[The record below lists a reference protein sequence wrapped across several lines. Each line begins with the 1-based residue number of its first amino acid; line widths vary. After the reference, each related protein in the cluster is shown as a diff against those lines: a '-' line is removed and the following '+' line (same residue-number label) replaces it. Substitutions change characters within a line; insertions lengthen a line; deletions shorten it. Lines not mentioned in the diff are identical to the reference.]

1 MLELPLISKQWKTPA
16 DLSSP
21 EEDGENASEPSGGD
35 TTSRRKMSRVL
46 ITTLRNA
53 FLHKPLQIWAAGV
66 FCKASVS
73 MQIAGL
79 QSDVFGG
86 RNAGEAR
93 KEKK

>member
-1 MLELPLISKQWKTPA
+1 
-16 DLSSP
+16 
-21 EEDGENASEPSGGD
+21 
-35 TTSRRKMSRVL
+35 MSRVL

-86 RNAGEAR
+86 RNAGEAG
-93 KEKK
+93 KEINNGVSLLPTSKST